1 MKISDDLKGKEVID
15 DKGDKVGEVSD
26 VEWNPETNKV
36 ESFLVTEGGI
46 SSNIGIGEKKLI
58 PFDDIESIG
67 EKVLL
72 KRTMSRGE
80 RL

>member
-26 VEWNPETNKV
+26 VEWNPETNEV
-36 ESFLVTEGGI
+36 ESLLVTEGGI
-46 SSNIGIGEKKLI
+46 SSNLGMGEKRII
-58 PFDDIESIG
+58 PYSEIDSIG

-72 KRTMSRGE
+72 KRAMGRGE

>member
-1 MKISDDLKGKEVID
+1 MKIADDLKGREVID

-36 ESFLVTEGGI
+36 ESILVTEGGI
-46 SSNIGIGEKKLI
+46 TSNIGMGEKKMI
-58 PFDDIESIG
+58 PYDDIDSIG

-72 KRTMSRGE
+72 KRSMPR
-80 RL
+80 